1 MAWAKEPGPPTLPG
15 KITYGR
21 PGKSFSSGRIQTGT
35 IAGGK
40 SGPATSALRTS
51 SPFVATS
58 LDVIPPF
65 ATTKESGSA
74 RSTRRITSTR
84 APETVA
90 PISKFESPT
99 LSAVTSS
106 QLVLPALGLQ
116 EPQYRHLDAAHP
128 VERERRLEL
137 AGGRGHVG
145 ADQNEPVSLFGP
157 LAVEL
162 LGSEDLRLGD
172 APARPQKGRPRAV
185 EEASALLLRRQ
196 QPQHEDLE
204 VRVGRRVEH
213 HWPPAAH
220 PLEEL
225 QDALGTALA
234 EIGEADAQDLRGLT
248 ASPGLL
254 LDPRLEIRGAVA
266 EAVVGSKLSLS
277 RREQLPVL
285 AHPVDVVHRDP
296 AGFEERRTDDKAVR
310 PASTLLKRLRQHV
323 GLRRVVASQGGVAA
337 AHYVEVHTRITRG
350 LREVPGDLPVQG
362 HGLLLGEAA
371 GVGEHEECRARL
383 RKRQAQVIDRPGG
396 EDRHAVHALDAGR
409 VVVEDGHAPAALG
422 YLTLDLLQGAFQF
435 PCGRLGGQILP
446 LVHGPFRNM
455 ASFPSHVNHLPRRSE
470 SYGRSATIAA

>member
-137 AGGRGHVG
+137 AGGCGHVG

-157 LAVEL
+157 LAVEV
-162 LGSEDLRLGD
+162 LGSEDPGLGD
-172 APARPQKGRPRAV
+172 APARPHKGRSRAV
-185 EEASALLLRRQ
+185 EESLSPGLRRE
-196 QPQHEDLE
+196 QPQDEDVEILIRHGVDHHRPAVFE
-204 VRVGRRVEH
+204 APEDRRDTLR
-213 HWPPAAH
+213 P
-220 PLEEL
+220 
-225 QDALGTALA
+225 ALA
-234 EIGEADAQDLRGLT
+234 QVGEAHARDLRSVK
-248 ASPGLL
+248 APPCLL
-254 LDPRLEIRGAVA
+254 LDPRLEVRGAVA
-266 EAVVGSKLSLS
+266 EGVVGSELRLS
-277 RREQLPVL
+277 RRNQLPVL
-285 AHPVDVVHRDP
+285 AHPVDVVNRDP
-296 AGFEERRTDDKAVR
+296 ACLKERRANDEAVG
-310 PASTLLKRLRQHV
+310 PAPTLPECFRQRV
-323 GLRRVVASQGGVAA
+323 GLRRVVAPQGGVAA
-337 AHYVEVHTRITRG
+337 AHDVKVRSRIG
-350 LREVPGDLPVQG
+350 GSHREVTSDLPVQG
-362 HGLLLGEAA
+362 DGLLLGEAA
-371 GVGEHEECRARL
+371 GVGQDVEGRARL
-383 RKRQAQVIDRPGG
+383 RKRPTQVIDRPGG
-396 EDRHAVHALDAGR
+396 ENRHAVHALDAGR
-409 VVVEDGHAPAALG
+409 VIVKDGHVPPALHDP
-422 YLTLDLLQGAFQF
+422 TLDLLQRAF
-435 PCGRLGGQILP
+435 
-446 LVHGPFRNM
+446 H
-455 ASFPSHVNHLPRRSE
+455 
-470 SYGRSATIAA
+470 